1 MSTATIGTDGWDSV
15 VTTTANTVFQNRS
28 QHPVYITTEATG
40 SLDYTDAYELKTG
53 EAVVIASGYDVSAV
67 TFNVDATLYYMTV

>member
-28 QHPVYITTEATG
+28 KHPVYITTEATG
-40 SLDYTDAYELKTG
+40 SLAYDEAYELNPG
-53 EAVVIASGYDVSAV
+53 EAIVIASGYSVSAV
-67 TFNVDATLYYMTV
+67 TFNADTTLFYMTV